1 MSLKAEIAAFI
12 STGHGDFETLALA
25 LFDWQRRQNPMLD
38 ALVEA
43 EPTHWWQL
51 PAVPV
56 ELFKDIDFACFDLKK
71 PHSIFHTSGTTV
83 GRPGRHHSLD
93 TELYD
98 LGAPIQLRRCI
109 PQLPSRIVSLCPPAG
124 GHSSL
129 GHMLALFG
137 TVEGYFDAVTGLKP
151 GVWAAL
157 EQPCFLA
164 TTAFAL
170 DALFGQ
176 EGRAQVGPD
185 SLVMVTGGFKG
196 RRVRLDAPELYREIG
211 RRLGSPR
218 VVGEYGMTELS
229 SQLWTDPVPAG
240 ELPGAF
246 VAPPWMRIYTVDP
259 ATGAPL
265 SEGEVGQL
273 RFVDLANYWSVLAI
287 ETMDLGRVVPHPEG
301 DRVWL
306 HGRLQGAE
314 VRGCS
319 LSVEELLGLSS
330 ATE

>member
-1 MSLKAEIAAFI
+1 MTLKAAIAEYI
-12 STGHGDFETLALA
+12 SAGQGDFETLALA
-25 LFDWQRRQNPMLD
+25 LFAQQRRQNPMLD

-43 EPTHWWQL
+43 EPEHWWQI
-51 PAVPV
+51 PVVPV

-71 PHSIFHTSGTTV
+71 PHTIFHTSGTTV

-98 LGAPIQLRRCI
+98 RGAPVQLHRRI
-109 PQLPSRIVSLCPPAG
+109 ARVPERIVSLCPPAG

-137 TVEGYFDAVTGLKP
+137 RVEGYFDLSSGVNPAVWT
-151 GVWAAL
+151 AL
-157 EQPCFLA
+157 QRPAFLA

-170 DALFGQ
+170 DALFNTDGQ
-176 EGRAQVGPD
+176 AQLGPD

-211 RRLGSPR
+211 RRLGGPR

-246 VAPPWMRIYTVDP
+246 VAPPWMRVYTVEP
-259 ATGAPL
+259 STGRPL
-265 SEGEVGQL
+265 PQGEVGQL

-287 ETMDLGRVVPHPEG
+287 ETMDLGRVVPDAQG
-301 DRVWL
+301 DQVWL

-319 LSVEELLGLSS
+319 LSVEELLGHVSDS
-330 ATE
+330 E

>member
-1 MSLKAEIAAFI
+1 
-12 STGHGDFETLALA
+12 
-25 LFDWQRRQNPMLD
+25 
-38 ALVEA
+38 
-43 EPTHWWQL
+43 
-51 PAVPV
+51 
-56 ELFKDIDFACFDLKK
+56 
-71 PHSIFHTSGTTV
+71 
-83 GRPGRHHSLD
+83 
-93 TELYD
+93 
-98 LGAPIQLRRCI
+98 
-109 PQLPSRIVSLCPPAG
+109 
-124 GHSSL
+124 
-129 GHMLALFG
+129 
-137 TVEGYFDAVTGLKP
+137 
-151 GVWAAL
+151 
-157 EQPCFLA
+157 
-164 TTAFAL
+164 TAFAL

-287 ETMDLGRVVPHPEG
+287 ETMDLGRVVPHSEG

>member
-1 MSLKAEIAAFI
+1 MSPKEAIARFI
-12 STGHGDFETLALA
+12 STGDGDFEALALA
-25 LFDWQRRQNPMLD
+25 LFDWQRRQNPMLE
-38 ALVEA
+38 ALVER
-43 EPTHWWQL
+43 EPEHWWQI

-71 PHSIFHTSGTTV
+71 PHTVFHTSGTTV

-98 LGAPIQLRRCI
+98 LGAPIQLRRRI
-109 PQLPSRIVSLCPPAG
+109 SGLPRRIVSLCPPAG

-137 TVEGYFDAVTGLKP
+137 TVEGYFDAAG
-151 GVWAAL
+151 GVSSEVWSAL
-157 EQPCFLA
+157 QKPCFLA

-176 EGRAQVGPD
+176 AGHAILRPE

-211 RRLGSPR
+211 RRLGNPR

-246 VAPPWMRIYTVDP
+246 VAPPWMRVYTVDP
-259 ATGAPL
+259 TTGAAL

-287 ETMDLGRVVPHPEG
+287 ETMDIGRVEPDPQG

-319 LSVEELLGLSS
+319 LSVEELLGRFSE
-330 ATE
+330 TE

>member
-1 MSLKAEIAAFI
+1 MSLKAAI
-12 STGHGDFETLALA
+12 SAYISSGEGSFDALALA
-25 LFDWQRRQNPMLD
+25 LFGWQRRQNPMLD
-38 ALVEA
+38 ALVEV
-43 EPTHWWQL
+43 EPERWRQI

-71 PHSIFHTSGTTV
+71 PHTIFHTSGTTV

-98 LGAPIQLRRCI
+98 LGAPIQLRRRV
-109 PQLPSRIVSLCPPAG
+109 PQVPERIVSLCPPAG

-129 GHMLALFG
+129 GHMLSLFG
-137 TVEGYFDAVTGLKP
+137 KVEGYFDPATGVDP
-151 GVWAAL
+151 SVWGAL
-157 EQPCFLA
+157 RQPCFLA
-164 TTAFAL
+164 ATAFAL
-170 DALFGQ
+170 DALFSTEGQ
-176 EGRAQVGPD
+176 AQLGPD
-185 SLVMVTGGFKG
+185 SLVMITGGFKG

-229 SQLWTDPVPAG
+229 SQLWSDPVPGG
-240 ELPGAF
+240 ELPAAF
-246 VAPPWMRIYTVDP
+246 VAPPWMRVYTVDP
-259 ATGAPL
+259 VTGTPL
-265 SEGEVGQL
+265 PEGEIGQL

-287 ETMDLGRVVPHPEG
+287 ETMDLGRVVPDSQG

-319 LSVEELLGLSS
+319 LSVEELLGRFSD
-330 ATE
+330 TE